1 MYAKCLSL
9 EPYNVVYYVL
19 QATTLD
25 SIGACVRV
33 CKLCCACACASVQ
46 VCVRVCKC
54 ACACASVRARAGCV
68 VHARVS
74 LQFHSDAMP
83 QVT

>member
-25 SIGACVRV
+25 SIGACVQV
-33 CKLCCACACASVQ
+33 CKCACVQ
-46 VCVRVCKC
+46 VCVRVHVLLC
-54 ACACASVRARAGCV
+54 VRARA
-68 VHARVS
+68 S
-74 LQFHSDAMP
+74 LQFHSSATP